1 MDRRDNAKF
10 EDEEKEKEL
19 KFKDRRCGSN
29 LLQTNSGL
37 RQSTEIKLI
46 NTG

>member
-10 EDEEKEKEL
+10 EDEEKEL

-29 LLQTNSGL
+29 LLQTNPGL
-37 RQSTEIKLI
+37 RQSTEI